1 MFMVFGVSIRS
12 SSDITN
18 TTELEQKEQEGRQTK
33 IENRS
38 GFRLENRKNKKKET
52 SDFRTRAERTRKKIF
67 GIKKLTT

>member
-38 GFRLENRKNKKKET
+38 GFRLAQKEQEERN
-52 SDFRTRAERTRKKIF
+52 FR
-67 GIKKLTT
+67 LSN